1 VESFG
6 IADETGCVIVPKSV
20 IPSHID
26 ASMNGFL
33 NTLGKLEKLDDA
45 AVGGEQSVLSYQH
58 EVSLRFSLGLCSFLV
73 H

>member
-1 VESFG
+1 M
-6 IADETGCVIVPKSV
+6 GCVIVHKSV

-33 NTLGKLEKLDDA
+33 NTPGKLEELDIERLDDA